1 MAAACS
7 TAHTAAVQ
15 FMGDGRVGGEE
26 KRAASFV
33 EVSDTRAAAFWN
45 SGSGGR
51 GADSSHAWQG
61 PLLVKYC
68 EWEWSTK
75 TS

>member
-1 MAAACS
+1 MRVAAACS

-33 EVSDTRAAAFWN
+33 VSDTRAAAFWN

-51 GADSSHAWQG
+51 GADSSHA
-61 PLLVKYC
+61 
-68 EWEWSTK
+68 
-75 TS
+75 